1 LAYHTCE
8 FSQLNSRTAIYNLL
22 TTIIKEKYMAE
33 PTTYSNAPMAERRTN
48 PWAWI
53 VPLLIIAAAIAAYAY
68 YQNRDQTNTNTQTSG
83 TSTQTQTE
91 THPINNATDLGTAAA
106 GTTANLSNIAI
117 NQVVSDRLFTIK
129 AGSQT
134 IYSILSPNVTLPN
147 QTTLKSGQQVAM
159 TGTLVSTNSDM
170 FNSLNLTAAEKSA
183 LTKQSLVL
191 LVDQVTISGSN
202 ATTNP
207 SSATQ

>member
-1 LAYHTCE
+1 
-8 FSQLNSRTAIYNLL
+8 
-22 TTIIKEKYMAE
+22 MAE